1 MIRQQSRTPPNYLIP
16 MEKDFLL
23 HRVLH
28 DLSTGKKD
36 YQPIKRVKT
45 PNTGYFYGKRAKS
58 NENAPKTPIMHIN
71 EKQFLLTQ
79 QLFVGPMKENEM
91 KLEKIEKKPK
101 NEELKIKVVKIPSEK
116 NEKDNG
122 FSAKNV
128 ATQKILSFFNENQQK
143 DSKEQKFFEKL
154 PKINKISNF
163 KPYKE
168 EKPLMKKNQYK
179 FPEKKPEKE
188 PISKKK
194 INISKFFNEI
204 DKCGCWSI
212 QSSVSVKLNED
223 F

>member
-16 MEKDFLL
+16 IEKDFLL

-58 NENAPKTPIMHIN
+58 NENSPKTPILQIN
-71 EKQFLLTQ
+71 EKQFLLTH

-91 KLEKIEKKPK
+91 KLEKMAEIKMEKKPK
-101 NEELKIKVVKIPSEK
+101 NEELKIKIVKIPSEK
-116 NEKDNG
+116 IG
-122 FSAKNV
+122 KNL

-143 DSKEQKFFEKL
+143 DSKEQKSFEKL

-163 KPYKE
+163 KPYRE
-168 EKPLMKKNQYK
+168 EKPLIKKNQNK
-179 FPEKKPEKE
+179 LPEKKPEKE
-188 PISKKK
+188 QISKKNF
-194 INISKFFNEI
+194 NISNFFNEF
-204 DKCGCWSI
+204 DKCRCWSI